1 MFKRSFN
8 IKDGRVTKTRPV
20 KITYRENAKKKMQ
33 ESLDSPPVGR
43 SVDAFIKAKMR
54 SLTQGAALSQVP

>member
-20 KITYRENAKKKMQ
+20 KTTYREHAKKKMQ

-43 SVDAFIKAKMR
+43 LVFEDHVTLQP
-54 SLTQGAALSQVP
+54 LTMFAALSQVP